1 MKLGELLIERGVIT
15 GDQLE
20 MALTAQLFFGGHLGT
35 SLIELNLLDEEALG
49 EALAISARVPYA
61 PRHFLANIDPAAIKT
76 VPRKI
81 AEEYRVVPFKL
92 DGKSVHLAFL
102 NPRDLQALDAL
113 RFATGRGIVAWI
125 APEVRIFQALEKYYG
140 VQRSARYVKLDYR
153 LNSPSQTPARPEPAT
168 PAPSK
173 EEFVSFSSES
183 PETAFGYGR
192 PWQEI
197 AAELFLGDSSGPES
211 PTVLMSLPEL
221 ADRYCHAETRDDLAR
236 SVLDFAA
243 LRADRMLLMFVR
255 GNWASVWDERGF
267 SLARNTRSEVVFDVT
282 SDALFR
288 LPLGNDHFQGAL
300 PENHEL
306 RSFYDRLGVDAPEEL
321 LLVPVHVNDRLVA
334 VALADGGPKGRLR
347 GGVDEILKALRLFS
361 TAVLMVALRKNLR
374 DVARPLR
381 RGAEA

>member
-1 MKLGELLIERGVIT
+1 MKLGEILIERGVISE
-15 GDQLE
+15 DQLE
-20 MALTAQLFFGGHLGT
+20 LALTAQLFFGGHLGT
-35 SLIELNLLDEEALG
+35 SLIELNLVDEEALG
-49 EALAISARVPYA
+49 DALSLSTGVPYA

-76 VPRKI
+76 VPKKI

-140 VQRSARYVKLDYR
+140 VQRRARYVKIDYR
-153 LNSPSQTPARPEPAT
+153 LNSPKQAPARPEPAT

-173 EEFVSFSSES
+173 EEIVSFWSES

-197 AAELFLGDSSGPES
+197 AAELFLGDSSGPE
-211 PTVLMSLPEL
+211 PPAVLMSLPEL
-221 ADRYCHAETRDDLAR
+221 AERYCHAETRDDLAR
-236 SVLDFAA
+236 AVLDFAA

-255 GNWASVWDERGF
+255 GNCASVWEERGF
-267 SLARNTRSEVVFDVT
+267 SLAQKTRSELAFDVT
-282 SDALFR
+282 SDPLFR
-288 LPLGNDHFQGAL
+288 LPMGNDHFHGAL
-300 PENHEL
+300 PPDHEF
-306 RSFYDRLGVDAPEEL
+306 RSFYERLGVDAPEK
-321 LLVPVHVNDRLVA
+321 LLVIPIHVNDRLVA
-334 VALADGGPKGRLR
+334 VAVADGGPKGRLR
-347 GGVDEILKALRLFS
+347 GEVDEILKALRLFS

-374 DVARPLR
+374 DVARPVR
-381 RGAEA
+381 RAAEA